1 MNIADSAKNYR
12 CERFPLQF
20 ASFIVYLHLQF
31 PNTTAGRR
39 PKGAELRGYCTPTGR
54 VSGEVLSNIVVFMSN
69 KKYTLVAWTENGR
82 LRMVPSLINE
92 CSLPYRERIE
102 WLENHY
108 PEDENEIG
116 WLMAR
121 SRTHERFARF
131 LLSVGH
137 AREAYLEYAN
147 AAMVCTLCSDTLWL
161 QGENC
166 EFPTLPLLYRFL
178 SMHRQCLMLALKDEY
193 IRNLYRGSDLEGHY
207 LFFTLDD
214 RSTNREFSEIN
225 ESMRAWRF
233 GEAG

>member
-1 MNIADSAKNYR
+1 M
-12 CERFPLQF
+12 QF
-20 ASFIVYLHLQF
+20 ASFIVYLHPQF
-31 PNTTAGRR
+31 PDTTAGRR
-39 PKGAELRGYCTPTGR
+39 PKGAELRGYCTLTGR

-69 KKYTLVAWTENGR
+69 KKYTLVAWTDNGR

-102 WLENHY
+102 WLDSHY
-108 PEDENEIG
+108 PDDDDEIG
-116 WLMAR
+116 WLLKR
-121 SRTHERFARF
+121 SRAHERFAGF

-137 AREAYLEYAN
+137 PREAYLEYAN
-147 AAMVCTLCSDTLWL
+147 AAMVCTLCSDGLWL

-166 EFPTLPLLYRFL
+166 GFPTLPLLYRFL

-193 IRNLYRGSDLEGHY
+193 IRNLYRGGDLEGHY

-214 RSTNREFSEIN
+214 RITNRELSESY

-233 GEAG
+233 GDLS